1 MTVTQLSTFVL
12 VARLGSVAAA
22 ARTLNVSESAVSQAV
37 SALRTHFGD
46 PLIRRTSGGGM
57 RLTPAGARLLPVASR
72 MVALSADA
80 EAAVRVAR
88 GAPDELRVVATSTL
102 AEFVLPSLMEAFADR
117 AGRRTETS
125 FGVAVGSE
133 MRVLVENRL
142 ANVALG
148 PDLGAVRGGE
158 LVSEP
163 LFRTQLVVVTG
174 ARAPRPPGPPP
185 LWSWLVDSSGTDP
198 EADSGRLLRRL
209 DVPERHVLVF
219 PNQTATWAAA
229 AEGAGVAPAVAHL
242 VSPRIRRD
250 ELSIL
255 ETSATPSDATWHA
268 TVLQPEHRS
277 PATDAFLH
285 FLHTP
290 GATRIMGAPG
300 AGVPPSQFRPPVYVT
315 LWGG

>member
-22 ARTLNVSESAVSQAV
+22 ARTLNVSEPAVSQALG
-37 SALRTHFGD
+37 ALRTHFGD
-46 PLIRRTSGGGM
+46 PLIRRTGGGGM

-72 MVALSADA
+72 MVALSAEA
-80 EAAVRVAR
+80 EAAVRAAR

-102 AEFVLPSLMEAFADR
+102 AEFVLPSLMEAFAGR
-117 AGRRTETS
+117 AGRWTEAT
-125 FGVAVGSE
+125 FGVAAGDE

-142 ANVALG
+142 ADVALG
-148 PDLGAVRGGE
+148 PDLGTADGGD

-163 LFRTQLVVVTG
+163 LFRAQLVVVTG
-174 ARAPRPPGPPP
+174 ARAPRPTGPPP
-185 LWSWLVDSSGTDP
+185 LWTWLVDPSGTDP
-198 EADSGRLLRRL
+198 YADAGRLLRRL
-209 DVPERHVLVF
+209 GVAERHVWVF

-229 AEGAGVAPAVAHL
+229 AEGAGVAPALAHL
-242 VSPRIRRD
+242 VSPRVRRD
-250 ELSIL
+250 ELRLL
-255 ETSATPSDATWHA
+255 ETAATPSDATWHA
-268 TVLQPEHRS
+268 TVLRPEHRS

-290 GATRIMGAPG
+290 AATRLMRAPG
-300 AGVPPSQFRPPVYVT
+300 AGVPPSEFRPPVHVT

>member
-22 ARTLNVSESAVSQAV
+22 ARTLSVSESAVSQAIG
-37 SALRTHFGD
+37 ALRTHFGD

-80 EAAVRVAR
+80 EVAVRAAR
-88 GAPDELRVVATSTL
+88 GVPDELRVVATSTL
-102 AEFVLPSLMEAFADR
+102 AEFVLPSLMEAFAVR

-125 FGVAVGSE
+125 FGVAVGNE

-142 ANVALG
+142 ADVALG
-148 PDLGAVRGGE
+148 PDLGAARGGE

-229 AEGAGVAPAVAHL
+229 ADGAGVAPALAHL

-250 ELSIL
+250 ELRML

>member
-12 VARLGSVAAA
+12 VARLGSVRAA
-22 ARTLNVSESAVSQAV
+22 ARTLNVSESAVSQALG
-37 SALRTHFGD
+37 ALRRHFGD

-80 EAAVRVAR
+80 EVAVRAAR
-88 GAPDELRVVATSTL
+88 GAPDELRIVATSTL
-102 AEFVLPSLMEAFADR
+102 AEFVLPSLVEAFAGR
-117 AGRRTETS
+117 VGRRTETS
-125 FGVAVGSE
+125 FGVAAGNE

-142 ANVALG
+142 ADVALG
-148 PDLGAVRGGE
+148 PDLGAVCGGE

-174 ARAPRPPGPPP
+174 ARAPRPPGSPP

-198 EADSGRLLRRL
+198 DADSGRLLLRL
-209 DVPERHVLVF
+209 GVPERHVWVF

-229 AEGAGVAPAVAHL
+229 AEGAGVAPALAHL

-250 ELSIL
+250 ELRML
-255 ETSATPSDATWHA
+255 ETPATPSDATWHA
-268 TVLQPEHRS
+268 TVLRPEHRS
-277 PATDAFLH
+277 PATDAFVH

-290 GATRIMGAPG
+290 AATRIMRAPG
-300 AGVPPSQFRPPVYVT
+300 AGVPPSHFRPPVYVT